1 MPKSMSFKAS
11 LSRGVPH
18 AFRTRYK
25 VIFKKGEKIL
35 KLVNRIQGLAKATHF
50 WKDNSLILRELKFFP
65 QILALAII
73 FPFVAALFEGFGIG
87 FLLGFM
93 QNLVDPAGEPFQ
105 TGLRW
110 FDEVVLGIQ
119 QPELERLYRIS
130 GLILIST
137 WLRAVFNYLS
147 AIYQRKA
154 EVSLVTNLYKR
165 VFEQLQALS
174 LKFFSQAKT
183 GEIINSLTSE
193 VGQLQTAVGTFG
205 FLLSKG
211 SVVVIYAGIALWLSW
226 PLTLMAILLFSL
238 AFAGLSTLNKQ
249 IREAS
254 FPVSKAR
261 GQLTARASE
270 FVSGIRTVQ
279 AFAAQDFERQRFYQA
294 TENYADK
301 AIAIAKRTAV
311 VRPIAEAL
319 GSTILI
325 TMIIVGMAVFVASGT
340 LQVASLLTYLFVL
353 FRMVPA
359 VQELNGCA
367 ASLSSIQG
375 SVHNVK
381 NLLRTDDKPYI
392 GNGHRPFRGLQ
403 RAIEFR
409 AVEFGYD
416 PTTPILKSITLT
428 IEKGTTVALVG
439 ASGAGKSTLADLVA
453 RFYDPTQGQILLDGL
468 DQREYDIASVRR
480 HMAIVSQDTF
490 IFNASVQD
498 NIAYGLPGATDEEVW
513 RAADLA
519 NAKGFIQEMPE
530 GFDTI
535 LGDRGV
541 RLSGGQRQRIAIAR
555 ALLRNPEILILDE
568 ATSALDSVSERL
580 IQESLEKL
588 AVGRTVI
595 AIAHRLSTIANADK
609 VVVMNKG
616 KILEMGSYQ
625 NLIEERGELW
635 KFHKMQNNVSQIS
648 H

>member
-1 MPKSMSFKAS
+1 MSFKAS